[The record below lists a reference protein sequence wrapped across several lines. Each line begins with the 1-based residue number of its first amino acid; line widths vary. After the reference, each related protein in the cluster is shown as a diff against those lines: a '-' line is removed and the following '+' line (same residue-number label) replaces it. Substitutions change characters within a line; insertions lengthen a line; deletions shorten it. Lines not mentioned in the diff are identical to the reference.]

1 MSSSKKDTYIK
12 SMGLGWF
19 ISYTYYLK
27 IDSQHL
33 SWQNS
38 NFSQKALVTR
48 KSKFNNSKEFHKD
61 YINQAINL
69 NRNLFNHTS
78 KKVQLTADEIIQMA
92 KKLKQV
98 IE

>member
-38 NFSQKALVTR
+38 NFSQKALATR
-48 KSKFNNSKEFHKD
+48 KSNFNNSREFHKD

-69 NRNLFNHTS
+69 NRNSFDSSN
-78 KKVQLTADEIIQMA
+78 KKLSLTADEIIQMA

-98 IE
+98 VK